1 MTMCLTADPSWRHR
15 VRSCLAIL
23 IMASLVA
30 CSDLSN
36 CGPTDPKVCSAN
48 RSVAEMVVGAW
59 TQVRTAN
66 GTSLQVHLSA
76 HDTTLSGSGTYSTTT
91 PAAIGAVEIR
101 GFVFWQDTSF
111 PPSGFVVPAEPVVVL
126 DFTFDNGR
134 TARFD
139 QAILAGADTLNGVLT
154 FSEDKFYSYGVSSVS
169 YTHLT

>member
-1 MTMCLTADPSWRHR
+1 MRLLR
-15 VRSCLAIL
+15 LIL
-23 IMASLVA
+23 IFAAVS
-30 CSDLSN
+30 CSNSSN

-48 RSVAEMVVGAW
+48 RSVADMVVGAW
-59 TQVRTAN
+59 TQVRAAN

-101 GFVFWQDTSF
+101 GFVFWQDTSY
-111 PPSGFVVPAEPVVVL
+111 PPSGFVVPAHPVVVL

-154 FSEDKFYSYGVSSVS
+154 FSEDKFYSYGVSFARSPS
-169 YTHLT
+169 P

>member
-1 MTMCLTADPSWRHR
+1 MTMCLTADPSRR
-15 VRSCLAIL
+15 RPVRSCLAIL

-30 CSDLSN
+30 CSNFSN

-76 HDTTLSGSGTYSTTT
+76 HDTTLSGSGTYSTT
-91 PAAIGAVEIR
+91 PAAVGAVGIR
-101 GFVFWQDTSF
+101 GFVFWQGLSF
-111 PPSGFVVPAEPVVVL
+111 PPSGFVVPAQPVVVL

-139 QAILAGADTLNGVLT
+139 QATFAGADTLNGVLT
-154 FSEDKFYSYGVSSVS
+154 FSEDQFTSYGVSFARSP
-169 YTHLT
+169 TP